1 MVKYVFGGTLLGGV
15 LVLLGGVVVGADVNV
30 TSSNNVQ
37 HYGSGRHILQ
47 IAETDAGTTYTVV
60 DSETGSA
67 RLFHEE
73 DGTVL
78 LEGTPDDTDT
88 P

>member
-1 MVKYVFGGTLLGGV
+1 MVKYVFGGTLMGGV
-15 LVLLGGVVVGADVNV
+15 LVILGGILVGTNVNV
-30 TSSNNVQ
+30 TSSNNHQ

-47 IAETDAGTTYTVV
+47 IDETDDGTTYTVV

-78 LEGTPDDTDT
+78 LEGVPDDSDSR
-88 P
+88 

>member
-1 MVKYVFGGTLLGGV
+1 MVKYVFGGALMGGV

-47 IAETDAGTTYTVV
+47 IEESDTGTTYTVV

-78 LEGTPDDTDT
+78 LKGVPNDSDT